1 MLITVHITSE
11 NNEYVEVTQESITHL
26 NVTDLVEIVKNI
38 DEKINVIGNK
48 VDIINNH
55 VNLIDEKCNMI
66 FENGEYG
73 TAIMKSLANDFQ
85 NMVKEKDDN
94 ISSIKKLSKDFE
106 DLVIEM
112 KPFLKNDDKSKVTV
126 HEKK

>member
-1 MLITVHITSE
+1 M
-11 NNEYVEVTQESITHL
+11 EVTPEEPIMYSS
-26 NVTDLVEIVKNI
+26 VVDLPEIVKNI